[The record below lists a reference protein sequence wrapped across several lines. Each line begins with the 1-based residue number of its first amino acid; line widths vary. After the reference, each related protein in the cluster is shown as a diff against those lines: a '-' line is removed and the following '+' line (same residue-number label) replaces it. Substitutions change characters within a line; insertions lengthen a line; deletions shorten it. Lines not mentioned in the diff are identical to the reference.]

1 MRTTFALLIATVLSS
16 MGAEGLPRVVSAAG
30 AITEAVYALGSQD
43 RLVAV
48 DTSSVYP
55 TEALELPQVGYARQ
69 LAAEGILS
77 VHPTLLLIT
86 DDAGPPNV
94 LAQVEKAGVRIV
106 RLTNGHTPDAAEQ
119 RIRVIGEEL
128 GKPTEA
134 KALIASMHEGDP
146 PHLKIRWRIEIWGK
160 VDGAADFTRPFPIE
174 VVSKLAPVGDGMSTI
189 LETVANCRD
198 PAGSLAKDPRS

>member
-86 DDAGPPNV
+86 DDAGPLNV

-134 KALIASMHEGDP
+134 KALIASMLCLGDRSP
-146 PHLKIRWRIEIWGK
+146 GSF
-160 VDGAADFTRPFPIE
+160 AARGRGE
-174 VVSKLAPVGDGMSTI
+174 VH
-189 LETVANCRD
+189 
-198 PAGSLAKDPRS
+198 